1 MSDEGL
7 DKLMYSFVVEDVL
20 KGFFIHVPPGYV
32 AAVYDLGRGVL
43 KKIYKPG
50 LHLKIPF
57 WQKAKLFNTQ
67 TLEYDINKK
76 FDADKP
82 ELLGDLPITA
92 TSKDG
97 KKISIEGTILMRL
110 DPEQIPEIWQGIG
123 EKFVEKIIR
132 PTIQSRMRMIAAK
145 YDLHEISTSK
155 RGDVE
160 VDSRQELERILYPR
174 GIFVEN
180 VLLKEVY

>member
-1 MSDEGL
+1 MAEEGI

-32 AAVYDLGRGVL
+32 ACVYDLGRGVL
-43 KKIYKPG
+43 KKIFKPG

-57 WQKAKLFNTQ
+57 WQKAMLFNTQ
-67 TLEYDINKK
+67 TLEYDISKK
-76 FDADKP
+76 FNPDKP
-82 ELLGDLPITA
+82 EMLGDSTITA
-92 TSKDG
+92 NTKDS

-110 DPEQIPEIWQGIG
+110 DPDQIPEIWQSIG

-132 PTIQSRMRMIAAK
+132 PTIQSRIRMIAAK
-145 YDLHEISTSK
+145 YTFQEITATHRAEVEIST
-155 RGDVE
+155 
-160 VDSRQELERILYPR
+160 RQELERILYPR